1 VAPQQLQPE
10 GAVRR
15 LGPLLLLA
23 LLPSGGAAQE
33 AVTSPD
39 GSTLSIALVTM
50 GPGTRVWERFGHNAV
65 WVRDTISGF
74 DRVYNYGMF
83 SFQQEGYVQRFLQG
97 RLLYWM
103 MGFESPRHF
112 GAYVAADRSL
122 WVQELNLTPEQ
133 RAELAAFLE
142 WNDTPENRFYRYD
155 YYLDNCSTRIR
166 DAFDQILGG
175 RIHELTATEE
185 PGTTFRFH
193 TQRLVAEDIAAST
206 GLLLGLG
213 PFVDRPISQWEEMF
227 LPLKVREY
235 LRNVTVMDG
244 DGREVPLVSAEHTLY
259 LSTAAPE
266 RETPPF
272 RLHWY
277 LLVGLVLAGVMVAGG
292 LRANAPRA
300 VGVASA
306 IVTISWVIATGIAGA
321 VLAGLWFLTDHTAAY
336 WNENLFFYNPLALPL
351 VVLLPLVLFGMQRA
365 ARPAMVFAGAV
376 VGFTALGL
384 VLQPLLPQVNGDLV
398 ALATPPNIALAW
410 LVVRRGAS
418 PT

>member
-1 VAPQQLQPE
+1 M
-10 GAVRR
+10 RR

-166 DAFDQILGG
+166 DA
-175 RIHELTATEE
+175 RSS
-185 PGTTFRFH
+185 
-193 TQRLVAEDIAAST
+193 EDGYTNS
-206 GLLLGLG
+206 
-213 PFVDRPISQWEEMF
+213 PRPRS
-227 LPLKVREY
+227 P
-235 LRNVTVMDG
+235 
-244 DGREVPLVSAEHTLY
+244 
-259 LSTAAPE
+259 
-266 RETPPF
+266 
-272 RLHWY
+272 
-277 LLVGLVLAGVMVAGG
+277 
-292 LRANAPRA
+292 APRS
-300 VGVASA
+300 ASIRSA
-306 IVTISWVIATGIAGA
+306 SWPKTSPPPPASCWDWGRSWTGRSHSG
-321 VLAGLWFLTDHTAAY
+321 
-336 WNENLFFYNPLALPL
+336 
-351 VVLLPLVLFGMQRA
+351 
-365 ARPAMVFAGAV
+365 
-376 VGFTALGL
+376 
-384 VLQPLLPQVNGDLV
+384 
-398 ALATPPNIALAW
+398 
-410 LVVRRGAS
+410 RRCSCHSRCGS
-418 PT
+418 TCVMSL

>member
-1 VAPQQLQPE
+1 M
-10 GAVRR
+10 RR
-15 LGPLLLLA
+15 LGPLLLLT
-23 LLPSGGAAQE
+23 LLPSGGAAQP
-33 AVTSPD
+33 AATPPD

-50 GPGTRVWERFGHNAV
+50 GPGTRVWERFGHNAL
-65 WVRDTISGF
+65 WVRDTVSGF

-83 SFQQEGYVQRFLQG
+83 SFQQEGYVRRFLQG

-103 MGFESPRHF
+103 MGFASPTHF

-122 WVQELNLTPEQ
+122 WAQELNLTPEQ

-166 DAFDQILGG
+166 DAIDQVLGG
-175 RIHELTATEE
+175 RIHELTAIEE
-185 PGTTFRFH
+185 SGTTFRFH

-235 LRNVTVMDG
+235 LRDVTVLDG
-244 DGREVPLVSAEHTLY
+244 DGHEVALVSAEHTLY
-259 LSTAAPE
+259 VSTAAPE
-266 RETPPF
+266 RDAPPF

-277 LLVGLVLAGVMVAGG
+277 LLVGLMLAGVMSAGG

-300 VGVASA
+300 AAVASA
-306 IVTISWVIATGIAGA
+306 FVAISWVIATGVAGA

-351 VVLLPLVLFGMQRA
+351 VLLLPMALLGVQRA
-365 ARPAMVFAGAV
+365 ARPAAAFAGAV
-376 VGFTALGL
+376 AGFTAVGF

-410 LVVRRGAS
+410 LVLRRR
-418 PT
+418 